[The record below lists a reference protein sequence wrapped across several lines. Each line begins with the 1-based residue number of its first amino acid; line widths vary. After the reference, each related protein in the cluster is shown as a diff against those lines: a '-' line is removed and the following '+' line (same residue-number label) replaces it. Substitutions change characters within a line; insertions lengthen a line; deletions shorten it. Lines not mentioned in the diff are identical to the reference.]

1 MRRGDASQKTSEFGR
16 FGLGRGAAVLA
27 EQEHKRRFRAG
38 RGMAMF
44 VDAGEKGVAA
54 LDAMGEAIG
63 DQEIQGTVDRDRA
76 GAARLPGDAIHD
88 LVGRDRRVT
97 LQHRLQDLP
106 SLLGEAQPLVAAAL
120 LGAGNGPAAA
130 DLMIVVGI
138 VEQGSLQ
145 ASSTV
150 YSRPRRPEKD

>member
-1 MRRGDASQKTSEFGR
+1 MCRGDASQQASEFCR
-16 FGLGRGAAVLA
+16 FGLGRGAAVFA
-27 EQEHKRRFRAG
+27 EQEHQRRFGAG
-38 RGMAMF
+38 RGVTMLIN
-44 VDAGEKGVAA
+44 AGKKGVAA
-54 LDAMGEAIG
+54 LNAMGKAVG

-76 GAARLPGDAIHD
+76 GAARLPGNAIHD

-106 SLLGEAQPLVAAAL
+106 SLLGEAQPLVAAAF
-120 LGAGNGPAAA
+120 LGARNGPAAA
-130 DLMIVVGI
+130 DLMIMVGI